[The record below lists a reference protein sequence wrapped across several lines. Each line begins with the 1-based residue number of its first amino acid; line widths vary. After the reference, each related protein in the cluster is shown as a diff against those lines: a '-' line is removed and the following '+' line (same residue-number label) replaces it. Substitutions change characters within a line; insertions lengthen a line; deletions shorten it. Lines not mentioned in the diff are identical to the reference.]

1 MPSTEAPA
9 PRGAPPRAHRLRA
22 PCTLCTLGA
31 LSSGWVAAALVVVS
45 CSTPATPPPDAA
57 PPAPPEAAAQDAA
70 PASLQPAGWDDG
82 LRLPVLEDLD
92 PAPDVVEVRLEAKVA
107 PITVGGQTVS
117 MWTYEGALPGPVLRA
132 KRGDRVVVHFK
143 NSLPSP
149 TTIHW
154 HGLRVPNAMDGVPE
168 VTQAPIPPGGTFDYE
183 LRVPDAG
190 TFWYHPHVASGAQV
204 GYGLYGAVVVEEPE
218 PSRVVPASDELTLV
232 LSDVSLTDA
241 GALETPDATGGL
253 GDYFGREGRP
263 LVNGRVRASLK
274 ARPGLPQRWRV
285 VNASRA
291 HYAALELPGFDVYR
305 LGGDVGLAE
314 AARRL
319 PFGIATVVPGER
331 VELFVV
337 PRGAPGQ
344 SIVATWNTVDRLH
357 TTAPPEKTPVLDVAL
372 EGEPVVGRDLP
383 PPQLAAFEP
392 VAGVDA
398 SAPPARALAF
408 VDDRGALS
416 MTPAEMFTVR
426 AGTSEVWTVTN
437 LTGQDHPF
445 HLHGFAFQVLDTGAG
460 PPSQRELRDTVNVAA
475 RQRLTIAVPFDDRA
489 GTWMFHCHILDHADV
504 GMMGMFMVR

>member
-1 MPSTEAPA
+1 
-9 PRGAPPRAHRLRA
+9 LRA
-22 PCTLCTLGA
+22 VCAVCA
-31 LSSGWVAAALVVVS
+31 FSGAAALTVAS
-45 CSTPATPPPDAA
+45 CSTPAIEPTPDAA
-57 PPAPPEAAAQDAA
+57 PPAPVDSAPTDASA
-70 PASLQPAGWDDG
+70 ASLQPPGWDDG
-82 LRLPVLEDLD
+82 LRLPGLEDLD
-92 PAPDVVEVRLEAKVA
+92 SAPDVVEVRLEAKVA
-107 PITVGGQTVS
+107 PVGIGGQTLP
-117 MWTYEGALPGPVLRA
+117 MWTYDGLLPGPVLRA
-132 KRGDRVVVHFK
+132 KRGDRVLVHFK
-143 NSLPSP
+143 NSLPAP

-154 HGLRVPNAMDGVPE
+154 HGLRVPNVMDGVPD

-183 LRVPDAG
+183 FRVPDAG
-190 TFWYHPHVASGAQV
+190 TFWYHPHVASSTQV
-204 GYGLYGAVVVEEPE
+204 GYGLYGALVVEERDEE
-218 PSRVVPASDELTLV
+218 PAPSPVVPASDELTLV
-232 LSDVSLTDA
+232 LSDVSITDA

-314 AARRL
+314 TARRL

-337 PRGAPGQ
+337 PRGAAGQ

-357 TTAPPEKTPVLDVAL
+357 TTAPPEKTPVLDITL

-383 PPQLAAFEP
+383 PPKLAAFEP
-392 VAGVDA
+392 VTGVDA

-416 MTPAEMFTVR
+416 MAPADMFTVR
-426 AGTSEVWTVTN
+426 ARTSEVWTVAN
-437 LTGQDHPF
+437 MTGQDHPF
-445 HLHGFAFQVLDTGAG
+445 HLHGFAFQVLDTGSG
-460 PPSQRELRDTVNVAA
+460 PPAQRELRDTVNVVA
-475 RQRLTIAVPFDDRA
+475 RQRITIAIPFDDRA